1 MPGAT
6 SGAYNKLTARLCER
20 RRYVNQPEPPLKSH
34 SVTVKADA
42 GKIADMHARAAET
55 FTPALA
61 ALMAATPEPFI
72 NAIFDREPLRRWA
85 FGRCV
90 LLGEAAHPTTPH
102 GLRCAAL
109 APYFE
114 VALSE
119 RAEGL
124 WLAAAAG
131 C

>member
-1 MPGAT
+1 M
-6 SGAYNKLTARLCER
+6 
-20 RRYVNQPEPPLKSH
+20 
-34 SVTVKADA
+34 TVKADA